1 MVRTARPLAQGGY
14 EQQARE
20 LRRLGANGKAGK
32 AYVDAFARDD
42 VLLGA
47 EGYALT
53 TLSCALD
60 VLADGDDSGEQPV
73 LDLGGESWPA
83 PPAPPPASPLGGEDW
98 PEPS

>member
-1 MVRTARPLAQGGY
+1 M
-14 EQQARE
+14 
-20 LRRLGANGKAGK
+20 
-32 AYVDAFARDD
+32 
-42 VLLGA
+42 LLGA

-83 PPAPPPASPLGGEDW
+83 PPAPPPASPLGGEEW